1 MTDII
6 SLNRQ
11 FLIMARDEANSKS
24 GELVTGLPRG
34 ILDKLTKLT
43 VDQIDTI
50 AEQAGLSL
58 ISFRLS
64 EAEIERLVSLDKT
77 KSSAYLLNV
86 LATEER

>member
-6 SLNRQ
+6 SINRQ
-11 FLIMARDEANSKS
+11 FLIMARGEASSKS

-34 ILDKLTKLT
+34 VLDKLSKLT
-43 VDQIDTI
+43 VDQIDAI
-50 AEQAGLSL
+50 AERAGLSL

-64 EAEIERLVSLDKT
+64 EVEVERLVSLDKT

-86 LATEER
+86 VATEKR